1 MNDGWVKLID
11 EERDLGALISK
22 DLKFSRQC
30 LMATNKANVSSWGK
44 KRRDLKPQ
52 SYTKHL
58 RERES
63 KRDAGKLLNNESCM
77 LGKELQQNKGWKWE
91 VGTEGG

>member
-30 LMATNKANVSSWGK
+30 LMATNKANV
-44 KRRDLKPQ
+44 
-52 SYTKHL
+52 
-58 RERES
+58 
-63 KRDAGKLLNNESCM
+63 LLCII
-77 LGKELQQNKGWKWE
+77 NKGVSYKSFE
-91 VGTEGG
+91 VISKLHR